1 MFVFNYF
8 FVLVVMPEGWKPETV
23 KNMCEHETQNDQN
36 KLSQISWKTKFE
48 YQTSNHWKQTQ
59 K

>member
-1 MFVFNYF
+1 MFVFSYF

-48 YQTSNHWKQTQ
+48 YQTSNH
-59 K
+59 